1 LNLRPSGYEPDE
13 LPDCSTPRRGL
24 HDSSGPA
31 ALQTGP
37 PPAGGR
43 SVASTPM
50 WTRRRRNDVDP
61 TTLDARFAAIERRLD
76 DLEDLANVA
85 LAPDRVDAL
94 AAQVEDLAASSA
106 THDEVVELRMQTIR
120 IAAEVAE
127 ATGELRSVL
136 AAGRASAD

>member
-1 LNLRPSGYEPDE
+1 
-13 LPDCSTPRRGL
+13 
-24 HDSSGPA
+24 
-31 ALQTGP
+31 
-37 PPAGGR
+37 
-43 SVASTPM
+43 M

-94 AAQVEDLAASSA
+94 AAQLEDLAASSA

-120 IAAEVAE
+120 VAAEVAE